1 MNSIIVI
8 FSSLF
13 IHPFEGLSLISFQS
27 TITIRSLIFALAHAV
42 VLIGIVLLFTVL
54 GKE

>member
-8 FSSLF
+8 FSLLF
-13 IHPFEGLSLISFQS
+13 IHPFERLSLIAFQS
-27 TITIRSLIFALAHAV
+27 TITIRSLIFAFAHAV
-42 VLIGIVLLFTVL
+42 VLIGSVLLFTAL